1 MLREDFL
8 QQSSFSDVDAYC
20 SLEKAY
26 GMLRAILTFYDEASA
41 ALRRG
46 MLMDEILNLP
56 QLEEIA
62 RMKEVP
68 NDRFK
73 AYIDAWMTR
82 LPEAFGAKA
91 AAEGA

>member
-1 MLREDFL
+1 M
-8 QQSSFSDVDAYC
+8 
-20 SLEKAY
+20 EKAY
-26 GMLRAILTFYDEASA
+26 GMLRAILMFYDEASA

-46 MLMDEILNLP
+46 MMMDEILQLK

-68 NDRFK
+68 NDQWR
-73 AYIDAWMTR
+73 AYIEPWLNA